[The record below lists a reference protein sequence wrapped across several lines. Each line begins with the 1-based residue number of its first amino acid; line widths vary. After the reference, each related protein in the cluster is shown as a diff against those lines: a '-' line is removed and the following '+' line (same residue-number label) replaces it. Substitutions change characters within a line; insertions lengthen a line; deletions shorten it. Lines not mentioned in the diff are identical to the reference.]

1 MINSMTGFG
10 RASGQ
15 VDGVGYAVEIKTVNN
30 RHFKAYLR
38 MPDIAAYLNEDVE
51 KLLKDRIDRGTV
63 NFSLRLSSVPVQ
75 AMYEID
81 KEAITVYAEMLKDV
95 GSQVG
100 SGSDVDL
107 TGLLSLP
114 GIVQPVEPG
123 EKLTEIVKKTVLDLT
138 NQAVEQLQQTRKSE
152 GALLA
157 ADLKDHCSVIADRL
171 GLIAKRSPVV
181 VQQYHDK
188 LAKRVGDLLAG
199 GKLEIDSDLL
209 AREVA
214 IFADRSDIAEEIS
227 RLGSHLQHFDEVCD
241 GSKNGNGGRRLDFIC
256 QEMLREAN
264 TIASKASDADIG
276 SHVID
281 IKCAIDR
288 LKEQVQ
294 NVE

>member
-1 MINSMTGFG
+1 MIKSMTGFG
-10 RASGQ
+10 RATGQ

-38 MPDIAAYLNEDVE
+38 MPDMAAFLNEDVE
-51 KLLKDRIDRGTV
+51 KLLKKKIDRGTV
-63 NFSLRLSSVPVQ
+63 NFSLRLSSIPVQ

-81 KEAITVYAEMLKDV
+81 KEAIKVYAEMLKDV
-95 GSQVG
+95 GGQIG

-123 EKLTEIVKKTVLDLT
+123 EKLVEIVKKTVLDLT
-138 NQAVEQLQQTRKSE
+138 DQAIEKLQQTRQSE

-157 ADLKDHCSVIADRL
+157 SDLKSHCEVIREKL
-171 GLIAKRSPVV
+171 KLIKVRTPVV

-188 LAKRVGDLLAG
+188 LAKRVSDLLAG

-214 IFADRSDIAEEIS
+214 IFADRSDIAEETS
-227 RLGSHLQHFDEVCD
+227 RLDSHLQHFDAVCD
-241 GSKNGNGGRRLDFIC
+241 GIKNGNGGRRLDFIC

-264 TIASKASDADIG
+264 TIASKASDAEIG